1 MISCHITKMKI
12 SQIENDFAIKVFL
25 NPSHKNT
32 RINAKYKKQLMFLA
46 FPALRVCR
54 TKHNLNNNR
63 ESHRL
68 GKPGVDCHVRHEGE
82 SACAVTHI
90 QFLVNEGALITV
102 TADDTL
108 HHWNF
113 RQKSPQVVQSLKF
126 QRER

>member
-1 MISCHITKMKI
+1 MLLKTF
-12 SQIENDFAIKVFL
+12 DG
-25 NPSHKNT
+25 
-32 RINAKYKKQLMFLA
+32 
-46 FPALRVCR
+46 
-54 TKHNLNNNR
+54 
-63 ESHRL
+63 ESNRL

-90 QFLVNEGALITV
+90 VFLVNEGALITV

-108 HHWNF
+108 HLWNF